1 VESCHHIAGRRHIRL
16 CVPEQQRHDP
26 SYILGGSPVVSGP
39 RGPIEIWQDPDL
51 TNYDALE
58 AAPIV
63 MMVVN
68 AP

>member
-1 VESCHHIAGRRHIRL
+1 M
-16 CVPEQQRHDP
+16 
-26 SYILGGSPVVSGP
+26 SGP